1 MRFLKNGSFM
11 LIVLTV
17 LTTAGLGQP
26 AYGAGDAEA
35 GKKVWKKC
43 QTCHSLEA
51 GKKKVGPSLAGV
63 FDRQAGTAE
72 GFKFSP
78 DMIAAGESGLIWNE
92 ETIAAF
98 VLKDGKNGPKQY
110 IGTFIDKD
118 KARIKM
124 NFRGLKDEAQVDDL
138 VAYLKANAQ

>member
-92 ETIAAF
+92 ETIAALLHALHDF
-98 VLKDGKNGPKQY
+98 FGKHGR
-110 IGTFIDKD
+110 
-118 KARIKM
+118 ARTPS
-124 NFRGLKDEAQVDDL
+124 FREPAGCPGSSG
-138 VAYLKANAQ
+138 